1 MGEKLQFT
9 ELDQYL
15 FGQGTHYDI
24 YRKLGAHPTI
34 QRRKKGV
41 YFAVWAPNARSVSV
55 VGEFNN
61 WNTQANPMKKV
72 GPIGVYETFIPGA
85 KVGDLYKF
93 YIIGYH
99 GEELYKADPY
109 GNEAELRPGTASRI
123 ADISDYKWKDTTWMK
138 RRPEFD
144 EIRDPMAIYEVHP
157 GSWKKHE
164 AKDEDD
170 PGFYNYRELAH
181 ELAAYVKKM
190 GYTHV
195 ELMGIAEHPFDGSW
209 GYQVTGYYAPTS
221 RYGSVQDF
229 KYMID
234 YLHRNKIGVI
244 LDWVPAHFPKDAQG
258 LANFDGTAVYEHEDP
273 RQGEHPDW
281 GTKIYNY
288 GRPEVK
294 NFLIANA
301 LYWIEECHVDGLR
314 VDAVASM
321 LYLDYSANTP
331 VDEEVLRCFCEA
343 ERRYPGNANAH
354 HQAGA
359 AAKAAMNAATRSIA
373 RCLSAPPAGII
384 YTSGASEANNL
395 AVKGLA
401 TLGGAAGRHI
411 LSTPLEHSSVS
422 GSLETLQKQ
431 GYEVELLDIRSD
443 GTVDLADLKKRLRPD
458 TVLVAV
464 TAVDSELGVVQPIA
478 EIAELLKAYP
488 NCHFHVDATQ
498 AVGKIPV
505 QFEGM
510 DTMSLTAHKF
520 YGLNGIGVLVKR
532 LGLALPPLIHG
543 GESTTP
549 YRSGTPTVALACSLA
564 LALEKATAELP
575 ARAAAVRSL
584 NDRLRAELSR
594 YPKVR
599 VNSPANA
606 VPHILNLSVQ
616 GVKGTVFQR
625 ELDARGVCVSV
636 KSACSSDGLPSRA
649 VLAVSQDRRNA
660 LSSWRISLS
669 HLTTEEELTAFLHA
683 FADCYNTLT
692 R

>member
-1 MGEKLQFT
+1 
-9 ELDQYL
+9 
-15 FGQGTHYDI
+15 
-24 YRKLGAHPTI
+24 
-34 QRRKKGV
+34 
-41 YFAVWAPNARSVSV
+41 
-55 VGEFNN
+55 
-61 WNTQANPMKKV
+61 
-72 GPIGVYETFIPGA
+72 
-85 KVGDLYKF
+85 
-93 YIIGYH
+93 
-99 GEELYKADPY
+99 
-109 GNEAELRPGTASRI
+109 
-123 ADISDYKWKDTTWMK
+123 
-138 RRPEFD
+138 
-144 EIRDPMAIYEVHP
+144 
-157 GSWKKHE
+157 
-164 AKDEDD
+164 
-170 PGFYNYRELAH
+170 
-181 ELAAYVKKM
+181 
-190 GYTHV
+190 
-195 ELMGIAEHPFDGSW
+195 
-209 GYQVTGYYAPTS
+209 
-221 RYGSVQDF
+221 
-229 KYMID
+229 
-234 YLHRNKIGVI
+234 
-244 LDWVPAHFPKDAQG
+244 
-258 LANFDGTAVYEHEDP
+258 
-273 RQGEHPDW
+273 
-281 GTKIYNY
+281 
-288 GRPEVK
+288 
-294 NFLIANA
+294 
-301 LYWIEECHVDGLR
+301 
-314 VDAVASM
+314 M

-331 VDEEVLRCFCEA
+331 VDEEVLQCFCEA

-359 AAKAAMNAATRSIA
+359 AAKAAINEATRSIA
-373 RCLSAPPAGII
+373 RCLGAPPAGII

-401 TLGGAAGRHI
+401 ALGSTTSRHI

-422 GSLETLQKQ
+422 GSLEALQKQ
-431 GYEVELLDIRSD
+431 GYEVELLDILPD

-478 EIAELLKAYP
+478 EIAEFLKAYP

-505 QFEGM
+505 QFEGI
-510 DTMSLTAHKF
+510 DTISLTAHKF

-564 LALEKATAELP
+564 LALEKATAELTV
-575 ARAAAVRSL
+575 RAATVRSL
-584 NDRLRAELSR
+584 NDRLRTELSR

-599 VNSPANA
+599 INSPANA

-660 LSSWRISLS
+660 LSSWRVSLS
-669 HLTTEEELTAFLHA
+669 HLTTEEEVTGFLHA
-683 FADCYNTLT
+683 FADCYNALT